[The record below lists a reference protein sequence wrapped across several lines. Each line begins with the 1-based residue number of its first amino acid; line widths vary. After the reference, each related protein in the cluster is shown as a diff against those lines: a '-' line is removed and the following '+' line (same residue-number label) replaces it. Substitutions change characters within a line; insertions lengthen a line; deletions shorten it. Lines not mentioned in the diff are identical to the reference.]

1 MCVDDPSPLH
11 FTLWVSLKPTLS
23 FIFPLHSFSSC
34 VCGFCLSFT
43 DPHAPPSVS
52 SSRTLSSP
60 PHSQYVRR
68 EEQEWRLERQ
78 SVPEAPGQGQGAA
91 KGSVTARGGPGLSRY
106 TRPHSFRP
114 EVSASSISLSTLR
127 QIRFQVS
134 LQCLWLPET
143 ADSLMCCIS

>member
-11 FTLWVSLKPTLS
+11 FTLWVWLKPTLS
-23 FIFPLHSFSSC
+23 FIFPLHSFSSR

-43 DPHAPPSVS
+43 DPHAPPCLLLS
-52 SSRTLSSP
+52 STSPTLSSP
-60 PHSQYVRR
+60 PHSQYGRR
-68 EEQEWRLERQ
+68 EEQEWCLERQ
-78 SVPEAPGQGQGAA
+78 SGPEAPGQGQ
-91 KGSVTARGGPGLSRY
+91 GSVTARGGPGLSRY

-143 ADSLMCCIS
+143 PASSMCCIS